1 MALDCIMK
9 HKNLFILIAFIFTLH
24 INIKTVM
31 AQEIE
36 PIELVTK
43 EISGGNAHS
52 YKFNVLVKSR
62 VNVTV
67 IQKGIDLG
75 ISVIRGNEL
84 INHVNSSA
92 NINSTERIND
102 CLEPGQYIIKI
113 GSEDQFAPP
122 GFYSIENISFKPS
135 SVEDNLLISAREKFM
150 EGKSLLNS
158 ENYDI
163 DEVIKIYQQAA
174 LIYERIDRE
183 RSADIFSAIA
193 HICLINKHNNKYI
206 NEAFEYYAKSLEIYK
221 MVGNVYGEGNATH
234 NLGYVSKLKA
244 NYDKALQYYNESF
257 EISRNI
263 LQDEYE
269 AQIANANIAGV
280 YIEQQKID
288 EALKLYDI
296 AIKYFYD
303 NKFFNVCGIF
313 GAKIAEMYEKRQE
326 DDKLLEAYNN
336 QIDYYTKCSNEERLA
351 DYFSYKA
358 DLLKTL
364 FSKEESLENY
374 EKAIK
379 IYRKSKK
386 LLYEAIIINNI
397 ASLHEQYGE
406 IYTSIEYYKKALE
419 IFNSLNNDE
428 YSALGLTNLGLAET
442 YIGDYENGLNNLK
455 TALDICN
462 KNSNNPNFIVQKAYV
477 LSNLAAVYTEI
488 GDTETSLQLFN
499 ESLGIFRNNKLDRN
513 EATVL
518 SNVGRLLFSVGKA
531 EEAREKFQLSLKIF
545 DRVGSK
551 KGKSVVLTK
560 LGEIEAHFKNYEEA
574 ERLLIEAI
582 RLRDELKDK
591 LGQVYTQNL
600 LAYIYDLI
608 GKSDEANRIYNNCLT
623 LSETLVNK
631 NPKLFTI
638 YNVALF
644 HKKHNNHLKSLDL
657 LNDSI
662 GIIEGR
668 RSNLRSDEFKSN
680 FLANHHK
687 FYELYISVLMGLHE
701 KDPLGGYDIQAFE
714 FSEKSR
720 ARLLLDTITNINPE
734 RYSGIS
740 KEVINKYDDT
750 ENRLSYLSQQIIKL
764 KNKENINN
772 IILENMEKNFI
783 KTKLDLEILKTQIKE
798 KNSNN
803 NSFLKLSDIQ
813 KTILDKDSCLLQ
825 YTVGEESSYAW
836 LVTTDSIFSY
846 ILPNKR
852 SVEELIKQNVDAISN
867 VEENTKLVKYEVFA
881 QRKKRLNEAE
891 NVLNNANKMLADAIL
906 TPILAQIN
914 KKTKI
919 LISANGIL
927 DNVSFASLPNIN
939 NTPLVVTHKILSVPS
954 MSTIELMRRNEKILS
969 DGVLVVADPIF
980 SANDLRVNAKFK
992 DENPTENLISYQ
1004 RSRGAKTLDRLPGA
1018 EKEARA
1024 ITRLFKDRSE
1034 LLIGESAT
1042 VANFKNRN
1050 LTKYGYLHMSSHTLK
1065 DFTYPELTSIVLSL
1079 VDRNQNELDG
1089 FLTVRDILRLTTSAK
1104 LVTLSA
1110 CQTGLGKERSG
1121 EENFGLATAFLYSGS
1136 SAVLSTLWNVNDNA
1150 TAEFMV
1156 YFYKL
1161 LKQGLQPSVA
1171 LQKTQ
1176 IKIMRTKG
1184 FESPYYWGGFQLKGD
1199 IK

>member
-9 HKNLFILIAFIFTLH
+9 HKNLFIFIALIFALH
-24 INIKTVM
+24 INIKVVM

-36 PIELVTK
+36 PIELITK
-43 EISGGNAHS
+43 EISGGNTHN
-52 YKFNVLVKSR
+52 YKLNVLVKSR
-62 VNVTV
+62 VNITV

-92 NINSTERIND
+92 NINSIERVND
-102 CLEPGQYIIKI
+102 CLEPGQYVIKI

-122 GFYSIENISFKPS
+122 GSYSVENINLKPS

-150 EGKSLLNS
+150 EGKRLLNS

-163 DEVIKIYQQAA
+163 DEVIKIYHQAA
-174 LIYERIDRE
+174 LIYEKIDQE
-183 RSADIFSAIA
+183 RTADIFSAIA
-193 HICLINKHNNKYI
+193 DICLINKHNDKYI
-206 NEAFEYYAKSLEIYK
+206 NQAFEYYAKSLEIYK
-221 MVGNVYGEGNATH
+221 MIGNVYGEGNAIH
-234 NLGYVSKLKA
+234 NLGYVSRLQA
-244 NYDKALQYYNESF
+244 NYEKALGYYNESF
-257 EISRNI
+257 AISRNI

-269 AQIANANIAGV
+269 SQIANGNIAGV
-280 YIEQQKID
+280 YIEQEKIE
-288 EALKLYDI
+288 EALRLYDTT
-296 AIKYFYD
+296 IKYFYE

-313 GAKIAEMYEKRQE
+313 GAKIAEMYQKRRE
-326 DDKLLEAYNN
+326 YNKLLDAYNN

-419 IFNSLNNDE
+419 IFNNLNNDQ
-428 YSALGLTNLGLAET
+428 YSVLGLSNLGLAQT
-442 YIGDYENGLNNLK
+442 YIGDYENSLNSLK

-462 KNSNNPNFIVQKAYV
+462 KNSNDPNFIVQKGYV
-477 LSNLAAVYTEI
+477 LSNLAAVYTEV
-488 GDTETSLQLFN
+488 GSTETSLQLFN
-499 ESLGIFRNNKLDRN
+499 ESLAIFRNNKLGWN

-518 SNVGRLLFSVGKA
+518 SNIGRLLFSIGKP
-531 EEAREKFQLSLKIF
+531 EEAKENFQLSLKIF

-551 KGKSVVLTK
+551 KGRAVVLTK
-560 LGEIEAHFKNYEEA
+560 LGEIEIRFGNYEEA

-582 RLRDELKDK
+582 RLRDELKDQ

-600 LAYIYDLI
+600 LAYIYDLT

-623 LSETLVNK
+623 LSETLIDK
-631 NPKLFTI
+631 NPRLFTT
-638 YNVALF
+638 YNLALF
-644 HKKHNNHLKSLDL
+644 HKKHGNYLKSLDL

-662 GIIEGR
+662 GIIEDR
-668 RSNLRSDEFKSN
+668 KSSLKSQEFKSN

-687 FYELYISVLMGLHE
+687 FYELYISVLMSLHE

-750 ENRLSYLSQQIIKL
+750 ESRLSYLSQQIIKL
-764 KNKENINN
+764 KNKGDINN
-772 IILENMEKNFI
+772 VILENMEKDFI
-783 KTKLDLEILKTQIKE
+783 KTKLDLEILKTQITK
-798 KNSNN
+798 KSNN
-803 NSFLKLSDIQ
+803 NSFLKLPDIQ

-846 ILPNKR
+846 ILPNRR
-852 SVEELIKQNVDAISN
+852 SVEELIKQNVDAISSI
-867 VEENTKLVKYEVFA
+867 EQENARKVMYEA
-881 QRKKRLNEAE
+881 PTQRKKRLNEFE
-891 NVLNNANKMLADAIL
+891 NALNNANKTLADAIL
-906 TPILAQIN
+906 TPILAEIN
-914 KKTKI
+914 KKTKV
-919 LISANGIL
+919 LISANGVL
-927 DNVSFASLPNIN
+927 DSVSFASLPNIN
-939 NTPLVVTHKILSVPS
+939 NAPLVVTHKILNVPS
-954 MSTIELMRRNEKILS
+954 MSTIELMRGNKRFQNNNI
-969 DGVLVVADPIF
+969 LVVADPIF

-992 DENPTENLISYQ
+992 NENPTENLISYQ
-1004 RSRGAKTLDRLPGA
+1004 RSRGTKTLDRLPGT
-1018 EKEARA
+1018 EKEGRA
-1024 ITRLFKDRSE
+1024 IARLFEGRSE
-1034 LLIGESAT
+1034 LLTGEFAT
-1042 VANFKNRN
+1042 VENFKNRN

-1089 FLTVRDILRLTTSAK
+1089 FLTVREILRLTTSAK

-1110 CQTGLGKERSG
+1110 CQTGLGKERGG

-1150 TAEFMV
+1150 TAEFMA

-1184 FESPYYWGGFQLKGD
+1184 FESSYYWGGFQLKGD

>member
-1 MALDCIMK
+1 MK
-9 HKNLFILIAFIFTLH
+9 HKNLFIFIIFMLGLH
-24 INIKTVM
+24 INIKLVM

-36 PIELVTK
+36 PIELITK
-43 EISGGNAHS
+43 EISGGNTHS
-52 YKFNVLVKSR
+52 YKLNVLVKSH

-67 IQKGIDLG
+67 VQKRIDLG
-75 ISVIRGNEL
+75 ISLVKGDEL
-84 INHVNSSA
+84 ISYINSSA
-92 NINSTERIND
+92 NINSIERIND
-102 CLEPGQYIIKI
+102 CLEPGEYTIKI
-113 GSEDQFAPP
+113 GSEDQFAPT
-122 GFYSIENISFKPS
+122 GSYNIETVGLKPF
-135 SVEDNLLISAREKFM
+135 SVEGSLLISAREKFM
-150 EGKSLLNS
+150 EGKRLLNS

-163 DEVIKIYQQAA
+163 DEVIKLYHRAASIYK
-174 LIYERIDRE
+174 EIDRE
-183 RSADIFSAIA
+183 RAADIFSAIA
-193 HICLINKHNNKYI
+193 DVCLINKHNDKYI
-206 NEAFEYYAKSLEIYK
+206 NQAFEYYTKSLESYR

-257 EISRNI
+257 AISRNI

-280 YIEQQKID
+280 YIEQENFD
-288 EALKLYDI
+288 EALKLYDT
-296 AIKYFYD
+296 ALKYFYE
-303 NKFFNVCGIF
+303 NKFFNICGIF
-313 GAKIAEMYEKRQE
+313 GKKIAEVYRKKGEVS
-326 DDKLLEAYNN
+326 KLLEVYNN
-336 QIDYYTKCSNEERLA
+336 QIDYYTKCNNEQELA
-351 DYFSYKA
+351 DHFSYKA

-364 FSKEESLENY
+364 FNKEDSLENY

-386 LLYEAIIINNI
+386 MLYEGIIINNI

-419 IFNSLNNDE
+419 IFKNLNNDQ
-428 YSALGLTNLGLAET
+428 YSILALSNLGLAQT
-442 YIGDYENGLNNLK
+442 YIGDYESSLNKLK
-455 TALDICN
+455 MALDICN
-462 KNSNNPNFIVQKAYV
+462 KVSNSSNFIVEKAYV
-477 LSNLAAVYTEI
+477 LSNLAAVYTEV

-499 ESLGIFRNNKLDRN
+499 ESLAIFRNNKLGRN

-518 SNVGRLLFSVGKA
+518 SNMGRLLFSVGKA
-531 EEAREKFQLSLKIF
+531 EEARENFQLSLKIF

-560 LGEIEAHFKNYEEA
+560 LGEIETHFNNYKEA
-574 ERLLIEAI
+574 ERLLIEAT
-582 RLRDELKDK
+582 RLRDELKDE
-591 LGQVYTQNL
+591 LGQIYSQNL
-600 LAYIYDLI
+600 LAYIYNLT
-608 GKSDEANRIYNNCLT
+608 GKSDQANRIYDNCLT
-623 LSETLVNK
+623 LSETLVDK
-631 NPKLFTI
+631 NPRLFTI
-638 YNVALF
+638 YNLALF
-644 HKKHNNHLKSLDL
+644 HKKHNNYLKSLDL
-657 LNDSI
+657 LNDGI

-668 RSNLRSDEFKSN
+668 RSSLRSDEFKSN

-750 ENRLSYLSQQIIKL
+750 ESRLSYLSQQIIKL
-764 KNKENINN
+764 KNKDGINN
-772 IILENMEKNFI
+772 VILENMEKDFI
-783 KTKLDLEILKTQIKE
+783 KTKLDLEILKTQITK
-798 KNSNN
+798 KSNN

-813 KTILDKDSCLLQ
+813 KIILDKDTCLLQ
-825 YTVGEESSYAW
+825 YIVGEESSYAW

-846 ILPNKR
+846 ILPNKK
-852 SVEELIKQNVDAISN
+852 SIEELIKQNVDAIN
-867 VEENTKLVKYEVFA
+867 RVEQENARMPIYEPPIE
-881 QRKKRLNEAE
+881 KKQRLNEVE
-891 NVLNNANKMLADAIL
+891 NALNNANKTLADAIL

-914 KKTKI
+914 KKAKV
-919 LISANGIL
+919 LISANGVL
-927 DNVSFASLPNIN
+927 DSVSFASLPNIN
-939 NTPLVVTHKILSVPS
+939 NTPLVVTHKILNIPS
-954 MSTIELMRRNEKILS
+954 MSTIELMRGNKRFQNDSI
-969 DGVLVVADPIF
+969 LVVADPIF
-980 SANDLRVNAKFK
+980 SANDLRVNARFK
-992 DENPTENLISYQ
+992 NENPTENLISYQ
-1004 RSRGAKTLDRLPGA
+1004 RSRGAKTLDRLPGT
-1018 EKEARA
+1018 EKEGRA
-1024 ITRLFKDRSE
+1024 IVRLFRGQSE
-1034 LLIGESAT
+1034 LLIGEFAT
-1042 VANFKNRN
+1042 VENLKNRN
-1050 LTKYGYLHMSSHTLK
+1050 LMKYGYLHMSSHTLK

-1110 CQTGLGKERSG
+1110 CQTGLGKERAG

-1136 SAVLSTLWNVNDNA
+1136 SAVLSTLWNVNDKA
-1150 TAEFMV
+1150 TAEFMT

-1161 LKQGLQPSVA
+1161 LKHGVQPSVA

-1176 IKIMRTKG
+1176 IKIMKTKG